1 LKPSCETELEQSDI
15 VLADIDKSVQETGS
29 SVKRLRAEAQVLDN
43 AKTQL
48 SRLAP
53 LISRHHED
61 IAREKEALNKSLS
74 NLTEYKK
81 LLNNQAIIE
90 SGFQELNATRK
101 SLDEMN
107 QRARQLSRLNE
118 KYNQMERTRDHAQNE
133 LNTQHKLAENNIRQ
147 LELKCGKLPEL
158 KQEQRK
164 IAAAQHE
171 LALLETEIRK
181 RRENATD
188 RTTALS
194 NVTETIFQLKK
205 QVSEIDEKLRILL
218 ETQSG
223 PRCPLCETELGA
235 HELEL
240 VKAKYIDEKEKKL
253 ESIKQNES
261 ESARLSAEIK
271 TGQLEIAGL
280 ENKQKNDFHALTTQE
295 TRIEQFIKDGLEASA
310 KLADE
315 KRKLA
320 EIEGTLATQNYATAE
335 LEAIAGIRSEMALLS
350 YDEKEHDDLHAQVEK
365 LAVWEEQKRLLD
377 EALNRLEQEKNNA
390 GRSERII
397 DEVNTRLAADNL
409 LQKELSGQL
418 TELPEISRKLE
429 LAEIESTRRLEEQR
443 NFREKIAVLKERI
456 KQLEELEKRGLEKR
470 RSLDEATEK
479 ENLYRQLTTIFGKK
493 GLQAMLIETALPEIE
508 AEANRLLARMTD
520 GRMNL
525 TFETQQ
531 PTKKGDISETLEI
544 KIADELGTRN
554 YEMFSGG
561 EAFRIDFSI
570 RVALSRLLA
579 RRAGAPLPT
588 LIIDEGFG
596 TQDADG
602 IEKLKEA
609 INSVQDDFQKI
620 LVITHIDELKDAF
633 PTRIDVVK
641 KAEGSTIEIS

>member
-1 LKPSCETELEQSDI
+1 
-15 VLADIDKSVQETGS
+15 
-29 SVKRLRAEAQVLDN
+29 
-43 AKTQL
+43 
-48 SRLAP
+48 
-53 LISRHHED
+53 
-61 IAREKEALNKSLS
+61 
-74 NLTEYKK
+74 
-81 LLNNQAIIE
+81 
-90 SGFQELNATRK
+90 
-101 SLDEMN
+101 
-107 QRARQLSRLNE
+107 
-118 KYNQMERTRDHAQNE
+118 
-133 LNTQHKLAENNIRQ
+133 
-147 LELKCGKLPEL
+147 
-158 KQEQRK
+158 
-164 IAAAQHE
+164 
-171 LALLETEIRK
+171 
-181 RRENATD
+181 
-188 RTTALS
+188 
-194 NVTETIFQLKK
+194 
-205 QVSEIDEKLRILL
+205 
-218 ETQSG
+218 
-223 PRCPLCETELGA
+223 
-235 HELEL
+235 
-240 VKAKYIDEKEKKL
+240 
-253 ESIKQNES
+253 
-261 ESARLSAEIK
+261 
-271 TGQLEIAGL
+271 
-280 ENKQKNDFHALTTQE
+280 
-295 TRIEQFIKDGLEASA
+295 
-310 KLADE
+310 
-315 KRKLA
+315 
-320 EIEGTLATQNYATAE
+320 
-335 LEAIAGIRSEMALLS
+335 
-350 YDEKEHDDLHAQVEK
+350 VEK

-390 GRSERII
+390 ARSERII

-409 LQKELSGQL
+409 LQKELSGRL

-443 NFREKIAVLKERI
+443 NFREKIAILKERI
-456 KQLEELEKRGLEKR
+456 KQLEELEKRGIEKH